1 MIVYGVV
8 PLYLYVYDGTQLCR
22 YRRRVAEIF
31 NNPDTSYTHYNRAFK
46 DKQQLLIA
54 EIIAAK
60 MLFMTVWFIDF
71 FRCNNTF
78 LSNAFHNE
86 SNCNVRI

>member
-1 MIVYGVV
+1 MGSQSQGERLSHRVFGTQFMIVYGVV

-60 MLFMTVWFIDF
+60 MLFMTV
-71 FRCNNTF
+71 
-78 LSNAFHNE
+78 
-86 SNCNVRI
+86 